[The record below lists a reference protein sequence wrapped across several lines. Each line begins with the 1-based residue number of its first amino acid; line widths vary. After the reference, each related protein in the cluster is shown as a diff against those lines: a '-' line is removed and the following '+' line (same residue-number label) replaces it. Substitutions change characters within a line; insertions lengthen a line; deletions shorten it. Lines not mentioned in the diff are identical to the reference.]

1 MTPYSAIAARPM
13 TCSVP
18 LAVILGATFSPEV
31 KTTQAKPRKVSTAT
45 NEDEDFTDESYVEK
59 QKVKRA
65 AVQKPESL
73 ERYLSVLRKQKWT
86 SSRDISRAL
95 HICVP
100 SVNRY
105 LHAYPD
111 MFVKRQEGRRGVIT
125 NFWSLREDHGR
136 PGLGGA
142 SRKPEADAKSRRW

>member
-1 MTPYSAIAARPM
+1 MTPFAHYAAKPLP
-13 TCSVP
+13 CSVP
-18 LAVILGATFSPEV
+18 LAVVLYGAGNHQPVVS
-31 KTTQAKPRKVSTAT
+31 RKVTFACD
-45 NEDEDFTDESYVEK
+45 ELEDFTDESYVEK

>member
-1 MTPYSAIAARPM
+1 MAGDLMTPYSAYAARPM
-13 TCSVP
+13 PCSVP
-18 LAVILGATFSPEV
+18 LAVILGATFSPKV
-31 KTTQAKPRKVSTAT
+31 MHTQAKPRPVTFAC
-45 NEDEDFTDESYVEK
+45 DDIEDFTDESYVEK

-105 LHAYPD
+105 LHSYEHL
-111 MFVKRQEGRRGVIT
+111 FVKRQEVKRGVVT
-125 NFWSLREDHGR
+125 NLWSLKCD
-136 PGLGGA
+136 PA
-142 SRKPEADAKSRRW
+142 

>member
-1 MTPYSAIAARPM
+1 MTPYASIAARPM
-13 TCSVP
+13 PCSVP
-18 LAVILGATFSPEV
+18 LSVILGATFSPEV

-65 AVQKPESL
+65 PVQKRDSY
-73 ERYLSVLRKQKWT
+73 ERYVAVLSKQKWT
-86 SSRDISRAL
+86 SSREISRAL

-105 LHAYPD
+105 LHSYEHL
-111 MFVKRQEGRRGVIT
+111 FIKRQEVKRGVVT
-125 NFWSLREDHGR
+125 NLWSLKCD
-136 PGLGGA
+136 PA
-142 SRKPEADAKSRRW
+142 